1 MQFYGT
7 VSGFNHNK
15 TIFLTCVQRSRT
27 EQLQTA
33 LDVVERGVECVSR
46 GRARSLY
53 GGSDVFDEVFT
64 QARRT
69 YHVLLTAAQVLLPPV
84 TVDTISLLYKM
95 SHFS

>member
-1 MQFYGT
+1 MQFYGI
-7 VSGFNHNK
+7 VSGFNYNK

-53 GGSDVFDEVFT
+53 GGSAVFDEVFT
-64 QARRT
+64 QART
-69 YHVLLTAAQVLLPPV
+69 YQVLLTATQALLHPV
-84 TVDTISLLYKM
+84 SVDTISMLYKM